1 MILAL
6 ACVSYAE
13 PFRATGTLTLGTDDA
28 QAPAVQLAADY
39 GVARH
44 VAVLGEVGVH
54 ADGHH
59 AMGAGLAVFPVDGQW
74 ARLGFALVP
83 ELADPFG
90 DPDSA
95 YLRGKVGL
103 RGSWLAFWGVGLA
116 VRADAV
122 MSAKRPLGWEWG
134 AGLSVRM

>member
-1 MILAL
+1 MILLLSSLAL
-6 ACVSYAE
+6 AE
-13 PFRATGTLTLGTDDA
+13 PFRATGTLTAGADDA
-28 QAPAVQLAADY
+28 TTPAVQFAADY
-39 GVARH
+39 GVVRH
-44 VAVLGEVGVH
+44 VAVLGEVGIH

-59 AMGAGLAVFPVDGQW
+59 GLGAGLAVYPLDGRW

-83 ELADPFG
+83 ELADPLG
-90 DPDSA
+90 DPDDA
-95 YLRGKVGL
+95 YLRGRAGL

-122 MSAKRPLGWEWG
+122 MSAERPLGWEWG